1 MSKNKG
7 EAYWRNLVKRFNGRG
22 PGVSLVDFCL
32 EHRVS
37 SGQLYAYR
45 RRFEEEPE
53 AVALPALVPVH
64 VVESQDVAG
73 PKEAGGAVEVAVGT
87 GVVMRF
93 EVGADVTYVAELIA
107 GVSRRLG
114 C

>member
-1 MSKNKG
+1 MSKGKG
-7 EAYWRNLVKRFNGRG
+7 EAYWRNLVKRFDGRG

-37 SGQLYAYR
+37 TGQLYAYR
-45 RRFEEEPE
+45 RRFEEERE
-53 AVALPALVPVH
+53 TEALPALVPVH
-64 VVESQDVAG
+64 VGESEEGTSPMA
-73 PKEAGGAVEVAVGT
+73 AGGAVEVAVGT

-93 EVGADVTYVAELIA
+93 EVGADVRYVAELIA